1 MNIEIFI
8 AILGLLAAFY
18 SIAPESLKARVNA
31 FINPILFKI
40 SIPLYVILLLIAFY
54 FDNHSNSPIVKESI
68 FWLQY
73 SLYLFLFIGCWYIYS
88 NLTKRRLTKS
98 NIVRY
103 YKYLKVLLS
112 RSEYSIL
119 IDILNG
125 SLKDLLSFYNREIK
139 RTTPKKPQLI
149 IKIGAESITI
159 PSAPTYSLE
168 AEVSRKIFRDVI
180 FNESF
185 IKANIHYGK
194 QFAINL
200 IRGCRVNNIGL
211 SDYTDLFMYELL
223 KNKDSF
229 LYSELKETH
238 TVYSPSNDEFERYP
252 FLQTLF
258 EDIEYCDNQGFYRGI
273 GEYVLEF
280 VDRNIDNNNE
290 RYNRDT
296 KYYWIQRERDEKYK
310 CPIFMGLSFFEY
322 MVNKAIRENRNSHM
336 WLLYIHYWVEAIC
349 KKIKHYP
356 EEWQGGKEFPTI
368 YYYLL
373 YELLH
378 VHREWVDHIYK
389 VSTEEQHG
397 SSFQQFD
404 KTIDISDARK
414 LILEWILKDLLYC
427 TDNIAQCKEIP
438 YEKRVYLIETVMRI
452 NIGIKSNFANYGKAH
467 IAIARNI
474 ESATDVYIKEF
485 TERLK
490 NRNYSRIF
498 NDDLWNVCVDSL
510 RQLDTI
516 PLDSN
521 AVKFWKEWLESFKT
535 HEHNEV

>member
-18 SIAPESLKARVNA
+18 SVAPEPLKARVNA

-40 SIPLYVILLLIAFY
+40 TIPLYVILLLIAFY

-88 NLTKRRLTKS
+88 NLARRKLAKS
-98 NIVRY
+98 NIARY
-103 YKYLKVLLS
+103 YKYLTVLLS
-112 RSEYSIL
+112 RGEYSIL
-119 IDILNG
+119 IEMING

-139 RTTPKKPQLI
+139 LKKPKKPQLV

-159 PSAPTYSLE
+159 PSALTYSLE
-168 AEVSRKIFRDVI
+168 AEVSRKIFRDII

-185 IKANIHYGK
+185 IRANVHYGK
-194 QFAINL
+194 QFAIDF
-200 IRGCRVNNIGL
+200 IRGCRANNIGI
-211 SDYTDLFMYELL
+211 SDYSDLFIYELL

-238 TVYSPSNDEFERYP
+238 TIYPPSNDEFDRYP

-258 EDIEYCDNQGFYRGI
+258 EDIKYCDNQGFYRGI

-296 KYYWIQRERDEKYK
+296 KYYWTQRERDEKYK

-322 MVNKAIRENRNSHM
+322 MVNKAIRENYNSHM

-349 KKIKHYP
+349 KKIKCYQ
-356 EEWQGGKEFPTI
+356 EEWQSGKEFPTV

-378 VHREWVDHIYK
+378 VHRDWIDHIYK
-389 VSTEEQHG
+389 VTTEVQHG
-397 SSFQQFD
+397 SSYQQFD
-404 KTIDISDARK
+404 KKIETSDERK
-414 LILEWILKDLLYC
+414 LILEWVLKDLLYC
-427 TDNIAQCKEIP
+427 ADKIAQCEEIP
-438 YEKRVYLIETVMRI
+438 YDKRIYLLETFMSI
-452 NIGIKSNFANYGKAH
+452 NIGIKSNFAKYGKAQV
-467 IAIARNI
+467 AIAENLEAAI
-474 ESATDVYIKEF
+474 DAYIKDF
-485 TERLK
+485 TERIK
-490 NRNYSRIF
+490 SKNYSRIF
-498 NDDLWNVCVDSL
+498 NDKLWNACSDSL
-510 RQLDTI
+510 NRIDKI
-516 PLDSN
+516 PLDRT
-521 AVKFWKEWLESFKT
+521 AITFWDEWLKSFK
-535 HEHNEV
+535 HLEYEKK